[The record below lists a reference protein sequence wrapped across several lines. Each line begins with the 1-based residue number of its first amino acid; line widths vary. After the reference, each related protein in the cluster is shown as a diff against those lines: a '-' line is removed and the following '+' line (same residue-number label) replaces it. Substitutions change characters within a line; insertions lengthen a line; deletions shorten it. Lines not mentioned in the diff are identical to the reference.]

1 MRNLFSLP
9 ILGVSHVLLAW
20 GVTALGAVAARSS
33 KGGRVPRGVAP
44 ADAAFYVPGAG
55 DTFTCRSGSPTLAY
69 GKVNDNYC
77 DCPDGSD
84 EPGTSACSMFASATF
99 YCPNTGDEARVIFS
113 QVRFMDL
120 FFPAVSLG
128 RPPSQHDSDARSLG
142 RSLAHSPGFVSCSIL
157 DHQFVDDGIC
167 DCCDGSDE
175 VEVTCPDTCAKEGQG
190 KLAKLELALADAEE
204 GLRKNAVLRK
214 EASDRRAGWEKR
226 LEYLEEIESRT
237 AQVPSMLAR
246 PDLLAW
252 FSSHPSVA
260 FGSTI
265 VIALAS
271 GAWYDDVHEGRCM
284 TSI

>member
-1 MRNLFSLP
+1 M
-9 ILGVSHVLLAW
+9 
-20 GVTALGAVAARSS
+20 
-33 KGGRVPRGVAP
+33 
-44 ADAAFYVPGAG
+44 
-55 DTFTCRSGSPTLAY
+55 
-69 GKVNDNYC
+69 
-77 DCPDGSD
+77 
-84 EPGTSACSMFASATF
+84 
-99 YCPNTGDEARVIFS
+99 
-113 QVRFMDL
+113 
-120 FFPAVSLG
+120 
-128 RPPSQHDSDARSLG
+128 
-142 RSLAHSPGFVSCSIL
+142 
-157 DHQFVDDGIC
+157 DDGIC

-175 VEVTCPDTCAKEGQG
+175 VEVSCPDTCAKEGQG

>member
-84 EPGTSACSMFASATF
+84 EPGTSACSIFPSATF

-113 QVRFMDL
+113 Q
-120 FFPAVSLG
+120 
-128 RPPSQHDSDARSLG
+128 
-142 RSLAHSPGFVSCSIL
+142 
-157 DHQFVDDGIC
+157 FVDDGIC

-175 VEVTCPDTCAKEGQG
+175 VEVACPDTCAKEGQG

-226 LEYLEEIESRT
+226 LEYLEEIEIRT